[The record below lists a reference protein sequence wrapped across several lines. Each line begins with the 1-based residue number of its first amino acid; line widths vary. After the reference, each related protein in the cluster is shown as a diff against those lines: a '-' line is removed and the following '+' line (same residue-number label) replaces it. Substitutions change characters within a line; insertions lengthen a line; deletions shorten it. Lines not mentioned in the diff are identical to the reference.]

1 MAEKVVLDIEIGT
14 SGSQRTLGQLEE
26 QAELLNEELRKVP
39 LGTKAFKD
47 LQKQLIGVNKEI
59 KNTELSMEALDNEQ
73 VASELGSVAGA
84 VGDMTA
90 AFVLLGGGGGAL
102 EETAQNIEKALGIS
116 MAFKGAIEG
125 LSSGRKLFNNLVK
138 NSNVLQKANNSITV
152 LATGIMKLF
161 GGSVD
166 KTSKSFKNLRGAI
179 IATGLGALVVAVGLL
194 IANFDKLKEAI
205 NGVSKAQKDAL
216 DDQQKAVDLAE
227 ERLNS
232 ISEQE
237 NILKLQGKSER
248 EILNLKINATDQA
261 IKERRIRLGMQREQ
275 LNAEIESEKRNRIY
289 LENFSKVIFIIPRTI
304 LKGIDLIGEGLN
316 LAFKQ
321 IQQIPFAKKILGEE
335 PINID
340 FGLDEKVE
348 SLTEG
353 VAGLLFDPEKTSE
366 KAKETLA
373 EAEKAILALE
383 NQQAGLLLSLKEG
396 DDKADDEIKKRQ
408 DADKKRRSEMQKI
421 QIKGNEETKL
431 ELVEQEKT
439 FNQKMLELY
448 GEDVLNYE
456 AEQERKKQAQLD
468 LQNATFDLAQSGV
481 GALLE
486 LNDAFAGETEA
497 QQKKAFERRK
507 KLEIAGALI
516 SSAQG
521 VVNILGAKS
530 TIPQPFSTAF
540 KVAQIGVLLAT
551 TVAQIAKIK
560 QQQFSGGGSVSSPN
574 VGGGGIPTISPV
586 TNTSTLVPQ
595 EPQQVF
601 VTETDIS
608 NTQNKVNVI
617 EAQATIK

>member
-90 AFVLLGGGGGAL
+90 AFVLLGGSGGAL

-216 DDQQKAVDLAE
+216 DDQQKAVDLAD
-227 ERLNS
+227 ERLNL

-383 NQQAGLLLSLKEG
+383 NQQAGFRLSILAL
-396 DDKADDEIKKRQ
+396 D
-408 DADKKRRSEMQKI
+408 
-421 QIKGNEETKL
+421 
-431 ELVEQEKT
+431 EKT
-439 FNQKMLELY
+439 AEEQKKITDKVT
-448 GEDVLNYE
+448 EDAIKAARARE
-456 AEQERKKQAQLD
+456 AVEIDSNNNDQKKSFWETMGQLSAEAAEKERLRREKEKAEALAA
-468 LQNATFDLAQSGV
+468 QNATFDLAQSGV
-481 GALLE
+481 NALLQ
-486 LNDAFAGETEA
+486 LNEAFTGETEA

-521 VVNILGAKS
+521 VVNILGQKS
-530 TIPQPFSTAF
+530 TIPRTNWGIISHNRSTNS
-540 KVAQIGVLLAT
+540 K
-551 TVAQIAKIK
+551 
-560 QQQFSGGGSVSSPN
+560 
-574 VGGGGIPTISPV
+574 
-586 TNTSTLVPQ
+586 
-595 EPQQVF
+595 
-601 VTETDIS
+601 D
-608 NTQNKVNVI
+608 
-617 EAQATIK
+617 

>member
-1 MAEKVVLDIEIGT
+1 MAEKVVLDVEIETG
-14 SGSQRTLGQLEE
+14 GSQKSLSDLEKEVKSLNSQLKEVPVGSE
-26 QAELLNEELRKVP
+26 VFKELAQDINDVNEEIMNANESMQTLSGDELADQFAS
-39 LGTKAFKD
+39 LG
-47 LQKQLIGVNKEI
+47 
-59 KNTELSMEALDNEQ
+59 
-73 VASELGSVAGA
+73 GSVGEAIGGFA
-84 VGDMTA
+84 
-90 AFVLLGGGGGAL
+90 LLGGEGGAL
-102 EETAQNIEKALGIS
+102 QETIGNIENAIGTA
-116 MAFKGAIEG
+116 MAFKGTFDSLNASRKIFNDLIKKSSILTAINTKATKIATVVQ
-125 LSSGRKLFNNLVK
+125 KLF
-138 NSNVLQKANNSITV
+138 T
-152 LATGIMKLF
+152 
-161 GGSVD
+161 GSVNTTT
-166 KTSKSFKNLRGAI
+166 KGFKLLRGAI
-179 IATGLGALVVAVGLL
+179 IATGIGALVVAVGLL

-205 NGVSKAQKDAL
+205 NGVSSAQKDNL
-216 DDQQKAVDLAE
+216 ENQQKAIDLAD

-261 IKERRIRLGMQREQ
+261 IKERRIRLGMQREI
-275 LNAEIESEKRNRIY
+275 LNSQIEAEQRNQRY
-289 LENFSKVIFIIPRTI
+289 FENFLKTIFIIPRTI
-304 LKGIDLIGEGLN
+304 IKGIDLIGEGLN

-321 IQQIPFAKKILGEE
+321 IQKIPFAKKILGEE

-353 VAGLLFDPEKTSE
+353 VAGLLFNPEETSQ
-366 KAKETLA
+366 KAQDTLA

-383 NQQAGLLLSLKEG
+383 NQQAGLRLSKKAMNQAEADELK
-396 DDKADDEIKKRQ
+396 ALQ

-448 GEDVLNYE
+448 GADALAY
-456 AEQERKKQAQLD
+456 EQEQQAKKQAQLD
-468 LQNATFDLAQSGV
+468 FQNATFDLAQSGL

-595 EPQQVF
+595 GPQQVF

>member
-90 AFVLLGGGGGAL
+90 AFVLLGGSGGAL

-216 DDQQKAVDLAE
+216 DDQQKAVDLAD

-275 LNAEIESEKRNRIY
+275 LNAEIEAEKRNRRY
-289 LENFSKVIFIIPRTI
+289 LENFTRAIFIIPRTI
-304 LKGIDLIGEGLN
+304 IKGIDLIGEGLN

-321 IQQIPFAKKILGEE
+321 IQNLPFAKKILGEE

-353 VAGLLFDPEKTSE
+353 VAGLLFDPEKTSK
-366 KAKETLA
+366 KAEETLA
-373 EAEKAILALE
+373 ETEKGIKALE
-383 NQQAGLLLSLKEG
+383 NQQAGFRLSILAL
-396 DDKADDEIKKRQ
+396 D
-408 DADKKRRSEMQKI
+408 
-421 QIKGNEETKL
+421 
-431 ELVEQEKT
+431 EKT
-439 FNQKMLELY
+439 AEEQKKITDKVTEDAIKAARAREAVEVDSNNKLIDQKKAFWETMGQLSAEAAEKERLRREKELA
-448 GEDVLNYE
+448 E
-456 AEQERKKQAQLD
+456 ALAA
-468 LQNATFDLAQSGV
+468 QNATFDLAQSGV

-486 LNDAFAGETEA
+486 LNEAFAGETEA

-521 VVNILGAKS
+521 VVNIWANKS
-530 TIPQPFSTAF
+530 AVPSPFDIPF
-540 KVAQIGVLLAT
+540 KVAQTGILLAT

-595 EPQQVF
+595 EPTQVF

>member
-275 LNAEIESEKRNRIY
+275 LNAEIEAEKRNRRY

>member
-1 MAEKVVLDIEIGT
+1 MAEKVVLDVEIETG
-14 SGSQRTLGQLEE
+14 GSQKSLSDLEKEVKSLNSQLKEVPIGSE
-26 QAELLNEELRKVP
+26 VFKELAQDINDVNEEIMNANESMQTLSGDELADQFAS
-39 LGTKAFKD
+39 LG
-47 LQKQLIGVNKEI
+47 
-59 KNTELSMEALDNEQ
+59 
-73 VASELGSVAGA
+73 GSVGEAIGGFA
-84 VGDMTA
+84 
-90 AFVLLGGGGGAL
+90 LLGGEGGAL
-102 EETAQNIEKALGIS
+102 QETIGNIENAIGTA
-116 MAFKGAIEG
+116 MAFKGTFDSLNASRKIFNDLIKKSSILTAINTKATKIATVVQ
-125 LSSGRKLFNNLVK
+125 KLF
-138 NSNVLQKANNSITV
+138 T
-152 LATGIMKLF
+152 
-161 GGSVD
+161 GSVNTTT
-166 KTSKSFKNLRGAI
+166 KGFKLLRGAI
-179 IATGLGALVVAVGLL
+179 IATGIGALVVAVGLL

-205 NGVSKAQKDAL
+205 NGVSSAQKDNL
-216 DDQQKAVDLAE
+216 ENQQKAIDLAD

-237 NILKLQGKSER
+237 NILKLQGKTER
-248 EILNLKINATDQA
+248 QILNLKINATDQA
-261 IKERRIRLGMQREQ
+261 IKERRIRLGMQREI
-275 LNAEIESEKRNRIY
+275 LNSQIEAEQRNQRY
-289 LENFSKVIFIIPRTI
+289 FENFLKTIFIIPRTI
-304 LKGIDLIGEGLN
+304 IKGIDLIGEGLN

-321 IQQIPFAKKILGEE
+321 IQKIPFAKKILGEE

-353 VAGLLFDPEKTSE
+353 VAGLLFNPEETSQ
-366 KAKETLA
+366 KAQDTLA
-373 EAEKAILALE
+373 EAEKGILALE
-383 NQQAGLLLSLKEG
+383 NQQAGLKLSIKAMNQAEADELK
-396 DDKADDEIKKRQ
+396 ALQ
-408 DADKKRRSEMQKI
+408 DADKKRRSEMQKV

-448 GEDVLNYE
+448 GADALAY
-456 AEQERKKQAQLD
+456 EQEQQAKKQAQLD
-468 LQNATFDLAQSGV
+468 FQNATFDLAQSGL

-617 EAQATIK
+617 EAQATIQ

>member
-1 MAEKVVLDIEIGT
+1 MAEKVVLDVEIETG
-14 SGSQRTLGQLEE
+14 GSQKSLSDLEKEVKSLNSQLKEVPVGSE
-26 QAELLNEELRKVP
+26 AFKELAQDINDVNEEIMNANESMQTLSGDELADQFAS
-39 LGTKAFKD
+39 LG
-47 LQKQLIGVNKEI
+47 
-59 KNTELSMEALDNEQ
+59 
-73 VASELGSVAGA
+73 GSVGEAIGGFA
-84 VGDMTA
+84 
-90 AFVLLGGGGGAL
+90 LLGGEGGAL
-102 EETAQNIEKALGIS
+102 QETIGNIENAIGTA
-116 MAFKGAIEG
+116 MAFKGTFDSLNASRKIFNDLIKKSSILTAINTKATKVATVVQ
-125 LSSGRKLFNNLVK
+125 KLF
-138 NSNVLQKANNSITV
+138 T
-152 LATGIMKLF
+152 
-161 GGSVD
+161 GSVNTTT
-166 KTSKSFKNLRGAI
+166 KGFKLLRGAI
-179 IATGLGALVVAVGLL
+179 IATGIGALVVAVGLL

-205 NGVSKAQKDAL
+205 NGVSSAQKDNL
-216 DDQQKAVDLAE
+216 ENQQKAIDLAD

-237 NILKLQGKSER
+237 NILKLQGKTER
-248 EILNLKINATDQA
+248 QILNLKINATDQA
-261 IKERRIRLGMQREQ
+261 IKERRIRLGMQREI
-275 LNAEIESEKRNRIY
+275 LNSQIEAEQRNQRY
-289 LENFSKVIFIIPRTI
+289 FENFLKTIFIIPRTI
-304 LKGIDLIGEGLN
+304 IKGIDLIGEGLN

-321 IQQIPFAKKILGEE
+321 IQKIPFAKKILGEE

-353 VAGLLFDPEKTSE
+353 VAGLLFNPEETSQ
-366 KAKETLA
+366 KAQDTLA
-373 EAEKAILALE
+373 EAEKGILALE
-383 NQQAGLLLSLKEG
+383 NQQAGLKLSIKAMNQAEADELK
-396 DDKADDEIKKRQ
+396 ALQ
-408 DADKKRRSEMQKI
+408 DADKKRRSEMQKV

-448 GEDVLNYE
+448 GADALAY
-456 AEQERKKQAQLD
+456 EQEQQAKKQAQLD
-468 LQNATFDLAQSGV
+468 FQNATFDLAQSGL

-574 VGGGGIPTISPV
+574 VGGVGVPTISPV

-595 EPQQVF
+595 EPTQVF

-617 EAQATIK
+617 EAQATIQ

>member
-1 MAEKVVLDIEIGT
+1 MAEKVVLDVEIETG
-14 SGSQRTLGQLEE
+14 GSQKSLSDLEKEVKSLNSQLKEVPVGSE
-26 QAELLNEELRKVP
+26 VFKELAQDINDVNEEIMNANESMQTLSGDELADQFAS
-39 LGTKAFKD
+39 LG
-47 LQKQLIGVNKEI
+47 
-59 KNTELSMEALDNEQ
+59 
-73 VASELGSVAGA
+73 GSVGEAIGGFA
-84 VGDMTA
+84 
-90 AFVLLGGGGGAL
+90 LLGGEGGAL
-102 EETAQNIEKALGIS
+102 QETIGNIENAIGTA
-116 MAFKGAIEG
+116 MAFKGTFDSLNASRKIFNDLIKKSSILTAINTKATKIATVVQ
-125 LSSGRKLFNNLVK
+125 KLF
-138 NSNVLQKANNSITV
+138 T
-152 LATGIMKLF
+152 
-161 GGSVD
+161 GSVNTTT
-166 KTSKSFKNLRGAI
+166 KGFKLLRGAI
-179 IATGLGALVVAVGLL
+179 IATGIGALVVAVGLL

-205 NGVSKAQKDAL
+205 NGVSSAQKDNL
-216 DDQQKAVDLAE
+216 ENQQKAIDLAD

-261 IKERRIRLGMQREQ
+261 IKERRIRLGMQREI
-275 LNAEIESEKRNRIY
+275 LNSQIEAEQRNQRY
-289 LENFSKVIFIIPRTI
+289 FENFLKTIFIIPRTI
-304 LKGIDLIGEGLN
+304 IKGIDLIGDGLN

-321 IQQIPFAKKILGEE
+321 IQKIPFAKKILGEE

-353 VAGLLFDPEKTSE
+353 VAGLLFNPEETSQ
-366 KAKETLA
+366 KAQDTLA

-383 NQQAGLLLSLKEG
+383 NQQAGLRLSKKAMNQAEADELK
-396 DDKADDEIKKRQ
+396 ALQ

-448 GEDVLNYE
+448 GADALAY
-456 AEQERKKQAQLD
+456 EQEQQAKKQAQLD
-468 LQNATFDLAQSGV
+468 FQNATFDLAQSGL

-595 EPQQVF
+595 EPTQVF

-617 EAQATIK
+617 EAQATIQ